1 MAKISNT
8 SAYPQIATLD
18 PADYLILTDA
28 ENNLMTKS
36 CTVQQL
42 QAQFGIDTLVAHVEV
57 TSSQLQA
64 LATSDK
70 TIIAAPGINKVIDIL
85 SLAVYGQ
92 KGTTVYDFPNALEFK
107 CSTTEYAT
115 VAETTAN
122 GNADYA
128 AKLFLGG
135 VFESFP
141 TNIILP
147 ANQPLV
153 LTTGSNPT
161 QGDGKL
167 FVNVYY
173 RVLTLGTT
181 F

>member
-57 TSSQLQA
+57 TSTQLQS
-64 LATSDK
+64 LGTSSK
-70 TIIAAPGINKVIDIL
+70 TIIAAAGLNKVLDIISL
-85 SLAVYGQ
+85 SVYGQ
-92 KGTTVYDFPNALEFK
+92 FGTTAYDFSGDLEFD
-107 CSTTEYAT
+107 CNGTSFGQLASGS
-115 VAETTAN
+115 AN
-122 GNADYA
+122 LSADYA
-128 AKLFLGG
+128 LKTIIGG
-135 VFESFP
+135 GSG
-141 TNIILP
+141 NSL
-147 ANQPLV
+147 ALSGNSPLR
-153 LTTGSNPT
+153 LTTSGNPT

>member
-1 MAKISNT
+1 MAKISDT

-36 CTVQQL
+36 CTIEQL

-57 TSSQLQA
+57 TSSQLQS
-64 LATSDK
+64 LATSAK
-70 TIIAAPGINKVIDIL
+70 EILAAPGTNKVIDVL

-92 KGTTVYDFPNALEFK
+92 KGTTAYNFGSALEFD
-107 CSTTEYAT
+107 CNSTVFAT
-115 VAETTAN
+115 LPAVTAN
-122 GNADYA
+122 TNADYA
-128 AKLFLGG
+128 VKLMVGG
-135 VFESFP
+135 GASNP
-141 TNIILP
+141 LSLS
-147 ANQPLV
+147 ANQPLQ
-153 LTTGSNPT
+153 LTTAANPT
-161 QGDGKL
+161 QGDGKV

-173 RVLTLGTT
+173 RILTLGTL

>member
-8 SAYPQIATLD
+8 TAYPQIATLD

-28 ENNLMTKS
+28 ENQLMTKS

-57 TSSQLQA
+57 TSSQLQS
-64 LATSDK
+64 LATSSK
-70 TIIAAPGINKVIDIL
+70 TIIAAPGTNKVFDVL

-92 KGTTVYDFPNALEFK
+92 KGTTAYNFGNNLEFK
-107 CSTTEYAT
+107 CSTTVFAT
-115 VAETTAN
+115 LPSATAN

-128 AKLFLGG
+128 TKLFLDGG
-135 VFESFP
+135 A
-141 TNIILP
+141 TNIVLP

-153 LTTGSNPT
+153 LTTSGNPS

-173 RVLTLGTT
+173 RILTLGTT